1 MRWST
6 FTALVLFATS
16 AFSPLWAQLEPG
28 EPVPPSEPPVIAPA
42 EPMPPPDVPMEP
54 ILPPPPPELPQAP
67 VPQVQQPRQQTRQQG
82 GSDVRQVLTDIA
94 QKYRLQV
101 VIDPLVQGRV
111 NPPTQARDAAAALDA
126 VTRQMQGVT
135 WRKVYL
141 RAEMETPTPETLVN
155 WVRALVNLEAQGL
168 IVADATGN
176 RITSYVRNVAVAPDF
191 EQQLGQMVPAF
202 KTRPVYVVFYQQP
215 TLAQQA
221 TALQRQG
228 QRQGQA
234 ARAEDLLALEQ
245 QRLQLFMQLPPEERQ
260 RAIRMG
266 VQMFMNMDPSLRMQM
281 MQEGMRWFMNMSP
294 EERQMLMEQGM
305 QMFQQMMGGPP
316 PAPPAPGR

>member
-1 MRWST
+1 
-6 FTALVLFATS
+6 
-16 AFSPLWAQLEPG
+16 
-28 EPVPPSEPPVIAPA
+28 
-42 EPMPPPDVPMEP
+42 
-54 ILPPPPPELPQAP
+54 
-67 VPQVQQPRQQTRQQG
+67 
-82 GSDVRQVLTDIA
+82 
-94 QKYRLQV
+94 
-101 VIDPLVQGRV
+101 
-111 NPPTQARDAAAALDA
+111 
-126 VTRQMQGVT
+126 
-135 WRKVYL
+135 
-141 RAEMETPTPETLVN
+141 ETPSPETLVN

-168 IVADATGN
+168 IVADTTGN
-176 RITSYVRNVAVAPDF
+176 RITSFVRNVTVSPEF

-221 TALQRQG
+221 TALQRSG

-234 ARAEDLLALEQ
+234 MRAEDLLALEQ
-245 QRLQLFMQLPPEERQ
+245 QRLQMFMQLPPEERQ

-266 VQMFMNMDPSLRMQM
+266 VQMFMNLDPSVRMMM

-294 EERQMLMEQGM
+294 EERQMLMQQGM